1 MNDHDHHGHEHEHEH
16 EPLDYATWMAQQ
28 RQGKDAYFRDS
39 HDSPIPAAERGGFD
53 GLPYYPVDLAF
64 RFEGLQLQ
72 PLDASLDVDTQV
84 QTSDGAQRDGRRV
97 GALVFSVAGQEQRL
111 TALQLA
117 NSHGDTLFVP
127 FRDATSGS
135 ETYAAGRYLDLERMP
150 DGSYDL
156 DFNLAYSPF
165 CAYSP
170 SYSCP
175 LPPAENR
182 LDARIAAGE
191 RDA

>member
-1 MNDHDHHGHEHEHEH
+1 MQDHEHDHDHHGHEHE
-16 EPLDYATWMAQQ
+16 PVDYASWLAEQ
-28 RQGKDAYFRDS
+28 REDKDAYFRDS
-39 HDSPIPAAERGGFD
+39 HHSPLPAGERAGFG

-64 RFEGLQLQ
+64 RYEGLQLQ
-72 PLDASLDVDTQV
+72 ALSAGLDVETRV
-84 QTSDGAQRDGRRV
+84 QTSDGAQREGRRV
-97 GALVFSVAGQEQRL
+97 GALVFDVAGQEQRL

-117 NSHGDTLFVP
+117 NSHGDTIFVP
-127 FRDATSGS
+127 FRDATSGAG
-135 ETYAAGRYLDLERMP
+135 TYAAGRYLDIERMP

-182 LDARIAAGE
+182 LAAHITAGE
-191 RDA
+191 RET

>member
-1 MNDHDHHGHEHEHEH
+1 MHEHDQHGHDDSHEH
-16 EPLDYATWMAQQ
+16 EPLDYATWLTDQ
-28 RQGKDAYFRDS
+28 RQSKDAYFRDS
-39 HDSPIPAAERGGFD
+39 HHSPISPAERARFD
-53 GLPYYPVDLAF
+53 GLTYYPIDLAF

-72 PLDASLDVDTQV
+72 PLDAELDVETQV
-84 QTSDGAQRDGRRV
+84 QTSDGALRDGRRV
-97 GALVFSVAGQEQRL
+97 GALVFEVAGQEQRL

-117 NSHGDTLFVP
+117 NSHGDDLFVP
-127 FRDATSGS
+127 FRDATSGA
-135 ETYAAGRYLDLERMP
+135 ETYGAGRYLDLEP
-150 DGSYDL
+150 LADGTYDL

-182 LDARIAAGE
+182 LAARISAGE
-191 RDA
+191 RGV